1 MSKASKVLSS
11 LVLAGAVSASGLAQA
26 DIVWG
31 GDGGGPVLGYQTT
44 IGGAGQGTLTVRTDG
59 GTITL
64 PNYNLVGD
72 SLYQV
77 GGPSQY
83 RFLLTG
89 PDGVGVGQAGNVQPG
104 SYVFINGTGNY
115 DMHETWTY
123 LGDNGPGEV
132 LTGLTSSSWDC
143 LGCSGLLT
151 DSGLLT
157 AAAGIHD
164 FWTGAAGELQS
175 EVGRWTYTETWVN
188 VDQTRSSDRI
198 TMTVPFCVG
207 DATVCA
213 ASAVP
218 EPISIALLGIGLAG
232 LGFSRRSRQV

>member
-1 MSKASKVLSS
+1 MYKASGVFPS
-11 LVLAGAVSASGLAQA
+11 LVLAGSILALTSGAAQA
-26 DIVWG
+26 DIMWG
-31 GDGGGPVLGYQTT
+31 GDGSGPVLGYQTT
-44 IGGAGQGTLTVRTDG
+44 IGGAGAGTLTVRTDG

-72 SLYQV
+72 PLYQV

-89 PDGVGVGQAGNVQPG
+89 PNGVGVGQAGNVQPG
-104 SYVFINGTGNY
+104 SYVYINGTGSY

-123 LGDNGPGEV
+123 LGDNGPVEV
-132 LTGLTSSSWDC
+132 LTGGSWDC
-143 LGCSGLLT
+143 VGCSGLLT

-157 AAAGIHD
+157 AASGIHD
-164 FWTGAAGELQS
+164 FWTGAPGESQS

-188 VDQTRSSDRI
+188 VDPTRSSDMI

-207 DATVCA
+207 DPAVCSS
-213 ASAVP
+213 SAVP
-218 EPISIALLGIGLAG
+218 EPASFALLALGLAG
-232 LGFSRRSRQV
+232 LGFTRRSKQV